1 MLDCVTVCVCVCV
14 LNCVCVCVTV
24 CVCAGV
30 PTPVAQ
36 SRIQECLS
44 QLSEA
49 DYNCIMSEY
58 KVCVTL
64 SAPANVSCGT
74 HADISVCLDSH

>member
-1 MLDCVTVCVCVCV
+1 M
-14 LNCVCVCVTV
+14 

-58 KVCVTL
+58 KVCYSVYSSKCSSGLTL
-64 SAPANVSCGT
+64 T
-74 HADISVCLDSH
+74 HYIMYLYFMGGLGHLQCTYI